1 MTIMTLADALAADD
15 KVARSAGLRHP
26 ACWPGRKA
34 TAQARAVRLRSRCG
48 SGPVHEAAELIVEK
62 QKPYRRKAAAI
73 IIATALVS
81 FPAMII
87 TFRALT

>member
-15 KVARSAGLRHP
+15 KVARLAGCAIPPAGLAEKP
-26 ACWPGRKA
+26 
-34 TAQARAVRLRSRCG
+34 RLKRCG